1 MSNLSSSHLDD
12 DDASDADINDWLDD
26 DTDDDFEII
35 EQHAKKRNS
44 AAERGRV
51 RRSIEEIKERNR
63 LRELLGD
70 DYDYLD
76 S

>member
-1 MSNLSSSHLDD
+1 MSSLSNSHLD
-12 DDASDADINDWLDD
+12 DDASDADINDWLDE
-26 DTDDDFEII
+26 DTDQDFELV
-35 EQHAKKRNS
+35 EQQAKKRNS